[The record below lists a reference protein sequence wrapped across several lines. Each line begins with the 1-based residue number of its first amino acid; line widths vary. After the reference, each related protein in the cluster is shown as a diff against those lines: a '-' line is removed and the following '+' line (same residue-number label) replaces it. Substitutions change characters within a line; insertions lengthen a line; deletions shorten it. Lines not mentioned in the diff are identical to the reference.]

1 MKQTKVRQTWHHESS
16 VSALSRFTMGN
27 VSSIA
32 SLKRIPIDVLF
43 RPARRPE
50 YTVYSSP
57 HFQVQRSTNLP
68 SDFHFNSHFK
78 ACKRLRLPFH
88 YWPIN
93 STISGSVTSIWK
105 PSKTSPTKR
114 PLRSAAC
121 VCLGCIHCPW
131 LAHCNLCQMVSQLLF
146 LWEAQREELRGLH
159 RCSEEKTSS
168 TSSGFI
174 LGLSRGMLRL
184 LRRPP
189 DEVFGQ
195 NWRTEITN
203 SKKFLTP
210 KQ

>member
-1 MKQTKVRQTWHHESS
+1 MKQIKVRQTWHHESS
-16 VSALSRFTMGN
+16 VSSLSRFTMGN
-27 VSSIA
+27 VSSIT

-57 HFQVQRSTNLP
+57 HFQVQRSTNLS

-105 PSKTSPTKR
+105 PSKTWPTKR

-159 RCSEEKTSS
+159 RFSEEKNIFNKFWVHSWS
-168 TSSGFI
+168 QQGDASALQVPSW
-174 LGLSRGMLRL
+174 LGVRAKLKNGNYQFQ
-184 LRRPP
+184 
-189 DEVFGQ
+189 EVPH
-195 NWRTEITN
+195 T
-203 SKKFLTP
+203 
-210 KQ
+210 